1 MSKLR
6 YYAAPKTTALENKRP
21 KAAHSEFLRTGK
33 IIRDEDDWLADEK
46 RYLTHEEV
54 AERTAK
60 RLEAAAETTHQR
72 INGFHK
78 SIRFPKLLFHQTLQD
93 IPHLGYCHVTASRS
107 NFAQYADVKW
117 AFYFANFNAEV
128 GGEDSFF
135 QKITPQYGRMYFAVA
150 LKPDKAKREM
160 TVDRS
165 IREDGLLF
173 RTSDPKVALKNVL
186 LLGAR
191 TSALRKII
199 ASM

>member
-6 YYAAPKTTALENKRP
+6 YYAAPKTPALENKRP

-54 AERTAK
+54 AVRTAK

-150 LKPDKAKREM
+150 LKPDRAKREM
-160 TVDRS
+160 AVDRS